1 MVNATTTATPT
12 SDLVKTIIDQLL
24 ALAKSLNE
32 LITSIL
38 VPILAPYFGEAAAR
52 ILIYVILILGSLWAA
67 NRIFEGWIKYVL
79 IFAAIF
85 LAAAF
90 LVT

>member
-1 MVNATTTATPT
+1 MVNTTTTATPT
-12 SDLVKTIIDQLL
+12 SDSIKTIIDQLL

-32 LITSIL
+32 LITRAL
-38 VPILAPYFGEAAAR
+38 VPILAPYFGEATAR

-67 NRIFEGWIKYVL
+67 NRVLEGWIKYVL

-85 LAAAF
+85 LVAAF